1 MRKKKIRN
9 KWLKGQGQGTV
20 QLNQQKREL
29 FKSSNPEC
37 VWLCFSFSL
46 WVTLVVGY
54 PELTDRTSHFLQF
67 LPEDSSAPLAR
78 EKRSY
83 ILEPRQRSH
92 LFVFTLDGTIQS
104 GFQLTN
110 LCLFCWEPDSTK
122 ETSYFWYIPPKEREA
137 SINLSEKL
145 GAQLSSRW
153 KKK

>member
-20 QLNQQKREL
+20 QLNQQKRER

-67 LPEDSSAPLAR
+67 LAEDSSALLAR

-92 LFVFTLDGTIQS
+92 LFVFALDGTIQS
-104 GFQLTN
+104 GCQLTT
-110 LCLFCWEPDSTK
+110 LCPFCWEPDSQRKHLIFDTFHLRR
-122 ETSYFWYIPPKEREA
+122 EEPPLTYQK
-137 SINLSEKL
+137 S
-145 GAQLSSRW
+145 
-153 KKK
+153 